1 LIHLPASVSGELR
14 LEKRRAGV
22 VTEVRAFHNLVMTGP
37 FNQLIADLR
46 GDNAWQNAQYL
57 FLGTGDS
64 EPTPTDSGLEQRS
77 GLAGKLASS
86 QAFTN
91 WVDPPNGERWA
102 DVTLQYD
109 FAVGEATGEWAEIGA
124 AADAGYVA
132 PYNRALI
139 RDENGAPTSLVVLSD
154 EALTVYLTLRLI
166 DGVRFPV
173 RGATTYRGQTVGFTL
188 TPLNS
193 HYWTE
198 NSDNPWQSGYAHRVM
213 QVLNTGGGA
222 LSFTTPPWPAS
233 NPDSTASPSVSLN
246 HDHASR
252 TTTAEVSIR
261 DSAEDV
267 AIGGLGFGPTS
278 SVDDRIY
285 ELIFDDPLIKPAY
298 DTLTFQAS
306 ITFYREDD

>member
-1 LIHLPASVSGELR
+1 MIHLPASVSGELR

-86 QAFTN
+86 QTFTN

-124 AADAGYVA
+124 ADDADYST
-132 PYNRALI
+132 PYNRSLI
-139 RDENGAPTSLVVLSD
+139 RDENGVPTSLVVLSD

-173 RGATTYRGQTVGFTL
+173 RGATTYRGQTIGFTL

-193 HYWTE
+193 DYWAG
-198 NSDNPWQSGYAHRVM
+198 SGNPWQSGYAHRVV
-213 QVLNTGGGA
+213 QVLDTGGGP

-233 NPDSTASPSVSLN
+233 NPDSSASPQVSLA
-246 HDHASR
+246 HDLANR
-252 TTTAEVSIR
+252 TTTASVTVR
-261 DSAEDV
+261 DSASDLL
-267 AIGGLGFGPTS
+267 IGGLGFGPTS

-298 DTLTFQAS
+298 DTLTFQAA
-306 ITFYREDD
+306 ITFTREDD

>member
-1 LIHLPASVSGELR
+1 MIHLPASVSGELR

-124 AADAGYVA
+124 AADAGYTA

-139 RDENGAPTSLVVLSD
+139 RDENGVPTSLVVMSY
-154 EALTVYLTLRLI
+154 EALTVYLTLRLRE
-166 DGVRFPV
+166 GLGFPV
-173 RGATTYRGQTVGFTL
+173 RGSTTYRGQAIGFTL
-188 TPLNS
+188 TPLDS
-193 HYWTE
+193 RYW
-198 NSDNPWQSGYAHRVM
+198 SDDAYSPWQSGYAHRV
-213 QVLNTGGGA
+213 VELLNAGGGD

-233 NPDSTASPSVSLN
+233 NPDSSASPSVSLA
-246 HDHASR
+246 HDLASR
-252 TTTAEVSIR
+252 TTTASVSLR
-261 DSAEDV
+261 DSASDV
-267 AIGGLGFGPTS
+267 EIHGIAFGPTGS
-278 SVDDRIY
+278 IADWIY
-285 ELIFDDPLIKPAY
+285 RLDFDAPLVKPAY

-306 ITFYREDD
+306 ITFTREDD